1 MLQKI
6 GVLLYFFYLYTHK
19 SRFKMSIVRS
29 IVYVLYIISIFALPS
44 CSKEDSLEEME
55 RIKIIGDKNP
65 IKALAM
71 LDSLKIG
78 IRKENNYVKNKY
90 DLLQIRLNDKAD
102 NIPNSDIMIKHLI
115 GYFED
120 KGSMLE
126 KQEVTYYAG
135 SVYRD
140 LRDTPRAL
148 GYFLKSTEYAK
159 KRKQL

>member
-1 MLQKI
+1 
-6 GVLLYFFYLYTHK
+6 
-19 SRFKMSIVRS
+19 MSIVRS

-115 GYFED
+115 GFFED

-135 SVYRD
+135 SVYRA

-148 GYFLKSTEYAK
+148 GYFLKSTEYA
-159 KRKQL
+159 

>member
-1 MLQKI
+1 
-6 GVLLYFFYLYTHK
+6 
-19 SRFKMSIVRS
+19 MSIVRS

-102 NIPNSDIMIKHLI
+102 NIPNSDMSPL
-115 GYFED
+115 
-120 KGSMLE
+120 
-126 KQEVTYYAG
+126 
-135 SVYRD
+135 
-140 LRDTPRAL
+140 
-148 GYFLKSTEYAK
+148 
-159 KRKQL
+159 